1 MTRLAFSFLAV
12 LLTAVSAS
20 AQQKTVTIAVVNSPA
35 MIELKKF
42 APKFEAANPDIRLN
56 CVVVEENILRS
67 AKSSSTSRYE
77 SEKRKYLPTARRIT
91 SGSN

>member
-12 LLTAVSAS
+12 LLTAVSAL
-20 AQQKTVTIAVVNSPA
+20 AQQKTVTIAVVNNPA
-35 MIELKKF
+35 MIELKKL

-56 CVVVEENILRS
+56 WVVVKENILRS

-77 SEKRKYLPTARRIT
+77 SEKRKSTARRIT